1 MAPNTGKHRKIP
13 VTRFSQGFAATP
25 CVHRRSSIVA
35 ASKKAPSMPTKRTY
49 SAASAGEADASQEAA
64 SNVAAQEARRT
75 AACDSDTREKLQEA
89 IIERVLEFI
98 NLEGLTKQILDE
110 VAKKYAAQ
118 VRVDRLIEMMLHEEE
133 HVLTEKLAA
142 KVLECLKI

>member
-1 MAPNTGKHRKIP
+1 MTG
-13 VTRFSQGFAATP
+13 FSQGFAATP
-25 CVHRRSSIVA
+25 CVHHRSSIVA
-35 ASKKAPSMPTKRTY
+35 SLKKALSMPTKRTY

-64 SNVAAQEARRT
+64 SNV
-75 AACDSDTREKLQEA
+75 ACDSDTREKLQEA

-142 KVLECLKI
+142 KVLERLKI

>member
-1 MAPNTGKHRKIP
+1 
-13 VTRFSQGFAATP
+13 
-25 CVHRRSSIVA
+25 
-35 ASKKAPSMPTKRTY
+35 MPTKRTY
-49 SAASAGEADASQEAA
+49 SAASEAASAPAAITSEAEASQEAA
-64 SNVAAQEARRT
+64 SNI
-75 AACDSDTREKLQEA
+75 ACDSDTREKLQEA

-133 HVLTEKLAA
+133 HVLTEKLERRCWSA
-142 KVLECLKI
+142 